1 MISLNFGVVGRELFF
16 FFFIEMKGLE
26 DLLLGGICF
35 GECFDLIIIG
45 FIFFF
50 VVVVFLDFC
59 KTCNGIGLNDFENR
73 KFNLILG
80 IFYVKG
86 YFCWCSL

>member
-26 DLLLGGICF
+26 DLLLGGFCF

-59 KTCNGIGLNDFENR
+59 KMCNGIGLNDFENR
-73 KFNLILG
+73 ENLI
-80 IFYVKG
+80 
-86 YFCWCSL
+86 